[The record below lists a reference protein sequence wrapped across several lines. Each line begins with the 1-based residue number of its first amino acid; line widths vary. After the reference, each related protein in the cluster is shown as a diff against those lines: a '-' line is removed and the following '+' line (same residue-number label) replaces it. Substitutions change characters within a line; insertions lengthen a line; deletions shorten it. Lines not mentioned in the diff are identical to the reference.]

1 MILLYYEQNFYKIM
15 SQFLEG
21 GLFFFIFVSI
31 SYVTITLG
39 KLKLN

>member
-21 GLFFFIFVSI
+21 GLFFYFC
-31 SYVTITLG
+31 
-39 KLKLN
+39 LNFLCNNYPREIW